1 MGEYRADTVGVDGHF
16 IRFEPV
22 VCRDDAEAI
31 EKAKRLV
38 DGHDVELWSGE
49 RLVIRM
55 SPANKI

>member
-31 EKAKRLV
+31 EKAKRVV
-38 DGHDVELWSGE
+38 DGQDIELWSGPG
-49 RLVIRM
+49 LVIRI
-55 SPANKI
+55 SPANRN